1 MIRFKKKRKTPKYTG
16 PTPEEAAAQAR
27 KAAEEAAAKVRSENE
42 ALMQQMQNKL
52 DAVRKAQGQ
61 TFKGSNLG
69 SINKGLS
76 SGKLS
81 QKRKRAM
88 RTSKTRIA
96 LDPQASYGGGGGAG
110 SGQVEV

>member
-1 MIRFKKKRKTPKYTG
+1 MIRFKKKRKVPKYTG

-42 ALMQQMQNKL
+42 ALMQQMQRKL

-76 SGKLS
+76 SGKMS

-96 LDPQASYGGGGGAG
+96 LEGPGTGGGYGGAG